1 MGYYV
6 GLDVS
11 LDTVSVCIV
20 DEQGKVIREQ
30 GVPSTPEAIGEFL
43 THLTQRSKK

>member
-30 GVPSTPEAIGEFL
+30 EVPSHFSGDY
-43 THLTQRSKK
+43 Q